1 VFKGR
6 ECNQAAHELAAF
18 WLRSSVAALGLLCD
32 QGEEQI
38 MSSILDSVHVIAAN
52 DLIAVE

>member
-6 ECNQAAHELAAF
+6 ECNQAAHEL
-18 WLRSSVAALGLLCD
+18 AALGLLCD

>member
-1 VFKGR
+1 M
-6 ECNQAAHELAAF
+6 QSSAHEL
-18 WLRSSVAALGLLCD
+18 AALGLLCN